1 MVVGPRLVVNVRER
15 LPCRYPTRTGPLRC
29 DRAAPSAAT
38 NSSSMMPSMV
48 VRIRSRINSSSAPF
62 PCHPLLLSLSMASSS
77 GTRLPAGAS
86 CGSTRRILT
95 PFHFSTNFATLPL
108 ALKPVG
114 QLALIEG
121 LQIARH
127 HGVELTD
134 IVKRLNKIPWELDDY
149 LWLNVLVMPSGK
161 VHAGKTPVRL
171 AAGIIAR
178 LVGAKYSTEEENLL
192 LADYHKTFGD
202 DSKSLPDAA

>member
-1 MVVGPRLVVNVRER
+1 MIALRHSRRRPSSPSRRARGIAMVVGPRLVVSVRER

-29 DRAAPSAAT
+29 DRAAPSAAI

-95 PFHFSTNFATLPL
+95 PFHFFTNFATLPQRDRPHVSPHFFYVSQ
-108 ALKPVG
+108 ALRLGPAFPSILPANRVFSISRPNRV
-114 QLALIEG
+114 LLFVIHDDFV
-121 LQIARH
+121 LC
-127 HGVELTD
+127 
-134 IVKRLNKIPWELDDY
+134 IVF
-149 LWLNVLVMPSGK
+149 VV
-161 VHAGKTPVRL
+161 
-171 AAGIIAR
+171 
-178 LVGAKYSTEEENLL
+178 
-192 LADYHKTFGD
+192 
-202 DSKSLPDAA
+202 